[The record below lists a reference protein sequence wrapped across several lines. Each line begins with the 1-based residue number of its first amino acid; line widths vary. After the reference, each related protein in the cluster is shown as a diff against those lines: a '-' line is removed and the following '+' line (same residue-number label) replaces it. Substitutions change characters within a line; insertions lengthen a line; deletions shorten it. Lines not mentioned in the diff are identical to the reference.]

1 MSGRT
6 LNGSYAP
13 AEVDNLP
20 DEFERD
26 VLTWVRNWP
35 RVEQAW
41 EMFAD
46 TAAEYLRTNRDLN
59 NKAGQK
65 GRDRSLEKK
74 EREALA
80 DLVKRTAAVQDFL
93 TRRLG

>member
-1 MSGRT
+1 MPGRT
-6 LNGSYAP
+6 LNNSYAP
-13 AEVDNLP
+13 AEIDDLP
-20 DEFERD
+20 EEFERD

-59 NKAGQK
+59 NKAGRK
-65 GRDRSLEKK
+65 GNDRSLDKK
-74 EREALA
+74 QREALA

-93 TRRLG
+93 TRRMD

>member
-1 MSGRT
+1 MPGNSLR
-6 LNGSYAP
+6 SSHAP
-13 AEVDNLP
+13 AEIDDLP

-46 TAAEYLRTNRDLN
+46 TAAEYLRSNRELN
-59 NKAGQK
+59 HKAGQK
-65 GRDRSLEKK
+65 ANDRSLDKK
-74 EREALA
+74 QREALA
-80 DLVKRTAAVQDFL
+80 DLVKRTSTVQDFL